1 MSHTQRFRTSLSQEV
16 GRDLLCSNLKTHPA
30 ACSAAFVGFRAL
42 GFVHLDALKVLWFRG
57 FSRSYF
63 LPVSVFSRSE
73 SPLLWRVFNV
83 QHRRGLSMGIYPD
96 KKGSIVWDKIWEN
109 DDCKMIVDSGVPFFH
124 RQTRVGSSMAIAWN
138 NTPGSWQDRRGCHV
152 GTPNE

>member
-1 MSHTQRFRTSLSQEV
+1 MASYLMLHTQRFRTSLSQEL

-57 FSRSYF
+57 FSKSYF
-63 LPVSVFSRSE
+63 LPVSVCSRSE
-73 SPLLWRVFNV
+73 PFQWATPGSVYGDLPLF
-83 QHRRGLSMGIYPD
+83 

-109 DDCKMIVDSGVPFFH
+109 DDCKMIVGYPFF
-124 RQTRVGSSMAIAWN
+124 T
-138 NTPGSWQDRRGCHV
+138 DRPV
-152 GTPNE
+152 